1 MTERVFFQL
10 FSNRRSQYILRTVEH
25 VRAYYHV
32 RILSVGCPGS
42 QRTEILV
49 VEEVLDHS
57 ANAAIL
63 GDHAP
68 CVPTSVYRLQLPEGI
83 CLVDRHARRH
93 VLLLV

>member
-1 MTERVFFQL
+1 ML
-10 FSNRRSQYILRTVEH
+10 L
-25 VRAYYHV
+25 
-32 RILSVGCPGS
+32 VGCPGS

-57 ANAAIL
+57 ANVAIL

-68 CVPTSVYRLQLPEGI
+68 CVPTSVHRLQLSEGI

-93 VLLLV
+93 VLLLVQRIL